1 MNSFQ
6 RYRQLLGRKMMAIG
20 GAHGYQ
26 TYKIDKGKN
35 PAMDE
40 HTSNTVIAKFTPPD
54 VDAAIS
60 NIVDK
65 SSSFFGSNN
74 SSRAWIRGT
83 AATRKLMN

>member
-1 MNSFQ
+1 
-6 RYRQLLGRKMMAIG
+6 
-20 GAHGYQ
+20 
-26 TYKIDKGKN
+26 
-35 PAMDE
+35 MDE
-40 HTSNTVIAKFTPPD
+40 NTSNTIIAKFTPPD